1 MGDNSPHS
9 REGPLPA
16 GCGRT
21 PLAAGE
27 NHYTRFELHRLIED
41 GAVTILQPNLSKTGG
56 ITEGQRI
63 AALASA
69 WKLPIHPHT
78 SVTGLNM
85 AATVHFLCAIDNGG
99 YFEADVSQY
108 NPFRR
113 ELCSAS
119 FKVEEDG
126 TVLPLEGPGNGVEV
140 DEAVLSAFPVIDGR
154 GYV

>member
-1 MGDNSPHS
+1 M
-9 REGPLPA
+9 
-16 GCGRT
+16 
-21 PLAAGE
+21 
-27 NHYTRFELHRLIED
+27 IED